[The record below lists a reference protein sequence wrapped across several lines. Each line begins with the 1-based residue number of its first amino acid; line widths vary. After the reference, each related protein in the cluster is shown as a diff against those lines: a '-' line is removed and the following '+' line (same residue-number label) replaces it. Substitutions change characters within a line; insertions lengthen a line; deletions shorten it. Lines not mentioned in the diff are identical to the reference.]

1 MSIPQRIVQERPV
14 IYRPTNTAS
23 GIHKENVTYYA
34 RVSTQNDEQEDSYER
49 QKAHFEEKIHSNP
62 NWNYVEGY
70 ADWGISGTKA
80 ESRKEFMRMID
91 DCRAGKINRVLVKSI
106 SRFGRNTVDTLTYIR
121 ELRELGISV
130 FFETQNIDTMTAGGD
145 VLITILAAM
154 AEQESRTM
162 STNIKWAFQKRFK
175 DGRVL
180 INFKQSLGY
189 DKVVNVDENGH
200 KEEEYVIVESEAE
213 IVRMIYREY
222 LSGKTI
228 RQIADQLN
236 ELGIRTKRGYE
247 WKPSGIEGILTNYKY
262 TGNAILGMT
271 YKPDVLSKSRL
282 KNEGQSPSY
291 HVENS
296 HPAIITKEM
305 FDMVQAEIQRRKNI
319 RSTVN
324 TGKGKYSS
332 KYVLS
337 GLLVCGDCG
346 AKFRRFGRSL
356 KSGEFIPTWVCVT
369 HQKNPNDCKMK
380 PIKEQD
386 ILDAFKRAVQRLV
399 GDFSEIVQVVKET
412 AEEELKSQQTSNLT
426 AIEDELVEQRKAVLE
441 LFKKKRAGEI
451 SPTEYDRKYA
461 EYSARIIELES
472 AADTAK
478 SEELQKQLTQSRL
491 ERVYELLDN
500 IGTDYTDEGVMR
512 TLIDCI
518 KVEGKHDI
526 EFQFK
531 CGVDIHET
539 I

>member
-49 QKAHFEEKIHSNP
+49 QKAHFEEKIRSNP

-121 ELRELGISV
+121 ELRELGISI

-247 WKPSGIEGILTNYKY
+247 WKPSGIEGVLTNYKY

-319 RSTVN
+319 RST
-324 TGKGKYSS
+324 
-332 KYVLS
+332 
-337 GLLVCGDCG
+337 
-346 AKFRRFGRSL
+346 
-356 KSGEFIPTWVCVT
+356 
-369 HQKNPNDCKMK
+369 
-380 PIKEQD
+380 
-386 ILDAFKRAVQRLV
+386 
-399 GDFSEIVQVVKET
+399 
-412 AEEELKSQQTSNLT
+412 
-426 AIEDELVEQRKAVLE
+426 
-441 LFKKKRAGEI
+441 
-451 SPTEYDRKYA
+451 
-461 EYSARIIELES
+461 
-472 AADTAK
+472 
-478 SEELQKQLTQSRL
+478 
-491 ERVYELLDN
+491 
-500 IGTDYTDEGVMR
+500 
-512 TLIDCI
+512 
-518 KVEGKHDI
+518 
-526 EFQFK
+526 
-531 CGVDIHET
+531 
-539 I
+539 

>member
-1 MSIPQRIVQERPV
+1 M
-14 IYRPTNTAS
+14 
-23 GIHKENVTYYA
+23 
-34 RVSTQNDEQEDSYER
+34 
-49 QKAHFEEKIHSNP
+49 
-62 NWNYVEGY
+62 
-70 ADWGISGTKA
+70 
-80 ESRKEFMRMID
+80 
-91 DCRAGKINRVLVKSI
+91 
-106 SRFGRNTVDTLTYIR
+106 
-121 ELRELGISV
+121 
-130 FFETQNIDTMTAGGD
+130 
-145 VLITILAAM
+145 
-154 AEQESRTM
+154 
-162 STNIKWAFQKRFK
+162 
-175 DGRVL
+175 
-180 INFKQSLGY
+180 
-189 DKVVNVDENGH
+189 
-200 KEEEYVIVESEAE
+200 
-213 IVRMIYREY
+213 
-222 LSGKTI
+222 
-228 RQIADQLN
+228 
-236 ELGIRTKRGYE
+236 
-247 WKPSGIEGILTNYKY
+247 LTNYKY

-369 HQKNPNDCKMK
+369 HQKNTNDCKMK

-399 GDFSEIVQVVKET
+399 GDFSEIVQVVRET

-426 AIEDELVEQRKAVLE
+426 AIEDELVEQRKAVIE

-491 ERVYELLDN
+491 ERVYDLLDN